1 MTGHDAQN
9 TASTAMALEKRRLL
23 QNFSKE
29 YLCNELRYC
38 FPWQPSGGCVSQPVS
53 LSKSAV
59 KPKPEAAVQAVEHIT
74 ERLIAIEAS
83 QEGVGLWQAFTSDG
97 PQVVE

>member
-9 TASTAMALEKRRLL
+9 TARTAMTLEKRRLL

-38 FPWQPSGGCVSQPVS
+38 FPWQPSGGVLVSQC
-53 LSKSAV
+53 
-59 KPKPEAAVQAVEHIT
+59 
-74 ERLIAIEAS
+74 R
-83 QEGVGLWQAFTSDG
+83 
-97 PQVVE
+97 